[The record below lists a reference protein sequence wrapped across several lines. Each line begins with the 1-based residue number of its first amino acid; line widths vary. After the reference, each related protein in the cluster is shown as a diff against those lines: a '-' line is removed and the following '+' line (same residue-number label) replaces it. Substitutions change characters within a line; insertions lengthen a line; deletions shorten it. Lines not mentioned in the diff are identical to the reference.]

1 MRRRLGQVLSQV
13 LMPYFPNA
21 TNGRS
26 LRAAFLLPSRVR
38 TVPPQFAPK
47 MPFRATKIKKSEC
60 ARQGEICP
68 AGRKSCPL
76 LPGGFSCSKEH
87 IGVSAHSL
95 NTLRVASGQLLRR
108 FPRDSAAS
116 WSAAVN
122 HSPAVGISSRSGG
135 VSAARCISPRSLN
148 PTAGLHTAGGKARL
162 HLCHAAC
169 PASSLPG
176 SAPLLIPRQDRRRG
190 KDVFLAPETILD
202 TPPLAPAGGNFN
214 VQTFTSRQ
222 LVAFF
227 PGLGRADGGIRQF
240 EGHGGNSGR
249 GQLSALDLPPLLPP
263 FLAAI
268 NGL

>member
-1 MRRRLGQVLSQV
+1 MDGFCPCRSPGFLRRRLGQVLSQV

-108 FPRDSAAS
+108 FPRVERKARRRQPGPVHLAKVFESHGGAA
-116 WSAAVN
+116 
-122 HSPAVGISSRSGG
+122 HGRRKGPAPPLPCGMPGI
-135 VSAARCISPRSLN
+135 VIARFRASFN
-148 PTAGLHTAGGKARL
+148 PTAG
-162 HLCHAAC
+162 
-169 PASSLPG
+169 
-176 SAPLLIPRQDRRRG
+176 
-190 KDVFLAPETILD
+190 
-202 TPPLAPAGGNFN
+202 
-214 VQTFTSRQ
+214 
-222 LVAFF
+222 
-227 PGLGRADGGIRQF
+227 
-240 EGHGGNSGR
+240 
-249 GQLSALDLPPLLPP
+249 
-263 FLAAI
+263 
-268 NGL
+268 